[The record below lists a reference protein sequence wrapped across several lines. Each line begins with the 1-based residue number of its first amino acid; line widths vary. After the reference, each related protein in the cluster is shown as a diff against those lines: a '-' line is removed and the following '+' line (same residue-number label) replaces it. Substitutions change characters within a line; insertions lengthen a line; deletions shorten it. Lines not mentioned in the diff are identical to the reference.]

1 MAHIYIKSSEI
12 TLPISIGPTSFS
24 SCYVVYGPR
33 SLDIVC
39 IILDRKCCLQNMPFL
54 LKTIILTLPLDMA
67 TM

>member
-1 MAHIYIKSSEI
+1 MAHIYIKSSKI
-12 TLPISIGPTSFS
+12 ALPISIGPTSFS

-54 LKTIILTLPLDMA
+54 LKTIILTLPLHMA